1 MNKQMVN
8 RQLKCFIYVSL
19 CAGLL
24 AACGPVQSGRWY
36 DRERWREP
44 ADVFFGKESSQ
55 KQAQETAN
63 ARASQQASQQ
73 TSQQTSMR
81 DIIQVR
87 AGDNYYKIARRYG
100 VSPRALIEANQA
112 QPPYNLQQGQDLIL
126 PTNQSVVIEKGDTLY
141 SLSRQYGVD
150 VRSLAWHNNLSAPYH
165 LAVGQT
171 LYLPASGKRQQVQ
184 TAQIGQAGQKAQA
197 KRATKQT
204 ALPPTPARKG
214 QFINPVQGQGEII
227 STYGG
232 KENGLHNDGIN
243 IAVPLGTEVKA
254 AETGVVVYAGNN
266 LENYG
271 NLILIRHS
279 GGYVTA
285 YAHNSVLLAKAG
297 DKVTQGQVI
306 AESGSTGNIT
316 TPQVHFEIR
325 KGKLALDPQK
335 LIES

>member
-1 MNKQMVN
+1 MLN
-8 RQLKCFIYVSL
+8 RPFKCVIYVSL

-36 DRERWREP
+36 DRERWREA
-44 ADVFFGKESSQ
+44 ADIFFGKDSSQ
-55 KQAQETAN
+55 KQEQEQAQETAN
-63 ARASQQASQQ
+63 APAPI
-73 TSQQTSMR
+73 R

-112 QPPYNLQQGQDLIL
+112 QPPYNLQQGQELIL
-126 PTNQSVVIEKGDTLY
+126 PTAQSVVIERGDTLY
-141 SLSRQYGVD
+141 SLSRRYNLD

-171 LYLPASGKRQQVQ
+171 LYLPASSKRPQAETRQASRADARVARQV
-184 TAQIGQAGQKAQA
+184 
-197 KRATKQT
+197 
-204 ALPPTPARKG
+204 ALPPTPTRKG

-266 LENYG
+266 LETYG
-271 NLILIRHS
+271 NLLLIRHS

-285 YAHNSVLLAKAG
+285 YAHNSVLRVKAG
-297 DKVTQGQVI
+297 DKVTRGQVI

>member
-1 MNKQMVN
+1 MNKQMLN
-8 RQLKCFIYVSL
+8 RQLRCFIYVSL

-36 DRERWREP
+36 DRERWREA
-44 ADVFFGKESSQ
+44 ADVFFGKDSSQ
-55 KQAQETAN
+55 EQAQETAS
-63 ARASQQASQQ
+63 APAPQQA
-73 TSQQTSMR
+73 SMR
-81 DIIQVR
+81 DIIQVV

-112 QPPYNLQQGQDLIL
+112 QPPYNLQQGQELIL
-126 PTNQSVVIEKGDTLY
+126 PTAQSVVIEKGDTLY
-141 SLSRQYGVD
+141 SLSRRYNLD

-165 LAVGQT
+165 LDVGQT
-171 LYLPASGKRQQVQ
+171 LYLPASGKRPPAQ
-184 TAQIGQAGQKAQA
+184 TRQTNQA
-197 KRATKQT
+197 

-266 LENYG
+266 LETYG

-297 DKVTQGQVI
+297 DKVAQGQVI